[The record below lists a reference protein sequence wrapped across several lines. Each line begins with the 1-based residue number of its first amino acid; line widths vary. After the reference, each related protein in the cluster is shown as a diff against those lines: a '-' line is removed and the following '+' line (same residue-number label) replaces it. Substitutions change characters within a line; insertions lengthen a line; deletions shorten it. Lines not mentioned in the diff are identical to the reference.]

1 LAEKEET
8 EFKEKDP
15 FMEIVFGPLWDQQ
28 SLFLDIFYYL
38 NNLLPISLKFTC
50 FDAILRKGMK

>member
-8 EFKEKDP
+8 KFKEKGP

-28 SLFLDIFYYL
+28 SLFLAIGHFQLTEFSSKSLFY
-38 NNLLPISLKFTC
+38 
-50 FDAILRKGMK
+50 